1 MTTPYL
7 SDRMRVEMVLPARF
21 LHRCMTIAR
30 ANKEDEKLGE
40 FLTLTCLEALQGL
53 TQEDG
58 HAIIRRIERVQTE
71 VLKPFLDRP
80 VMLVFLVV
88 MYWLQDVLEREI
100 LVLTPGS
107 PADQAITGILANLED
122 HAKLWDDMERSAK
135 RNAVKLG
142 EHLNRLGYY
151 VQAAKKAA

>member
-1 MTTPYL
+1 
-7 SDRMRVEMVLPARF
+7 
-21 LHRCMTIAR
+21 MTIAKNN
-30 ANKEDEKLGE
+30 AQDEELAA
-40 FLTLTCLEALQGL
+40 LLNITCNEALHGL
-53 TQEDG
+53 DQEHG
-58 HAIIRRIERVQTE
+58 RQIIRRIERTQEE
-71 VLKPFLDRP
+71 VLRPFLDRP

-107 PADQAITGILANLED
+107 PADAAITAILANLEE
-122 HAKLWDDMERSAK
+122 HAKTWDDMERSAK

-151 VQAAKKAA
+151 TQAARKAA